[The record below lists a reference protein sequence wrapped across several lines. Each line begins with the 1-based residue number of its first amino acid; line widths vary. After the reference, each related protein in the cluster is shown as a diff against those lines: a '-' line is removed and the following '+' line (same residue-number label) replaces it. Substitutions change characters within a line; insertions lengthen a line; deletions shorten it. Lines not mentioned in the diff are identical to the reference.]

1 MTARDL
7 VEKLAQ
13 ALDDDDYEA
22 AGAVLAP
29 NVTYDVGGDTIRG
42 REAVLASYRR
52 ASEMAHELF
61 DEVGYDHEV
70 KSESSGRFR
79 IHYGDVLTLAG
90 EVMRHRAE
98 QVVTTEPNRGI
109 IHIEDCP
116 VPGERERVD
125 EFLERHGL
133 SRDI

>member
-29 NVTYDVGGDTIRG
+29 NVTYDIGDDTSHG
-42 REAVLASYRR
+42 RDAVLESYRK
-52 ASEMAHELF
+52 ASEMAHRLF
-61 DEVGYDHEV
+61 DEVGYDHETID
-70 KSESSGRFR
+70 EGRGRFR
-79 IHYGDVLTLAG
+79 IHYGDILTVG
-90 EVMRHRAE
+90 DETMRHKAE
-98 QVVTTEPNRGI
+98 QMVTVEPGLGVV
-109 IHIEDCP
+109 HIEDRP

-125 EFLERHGL
+125 EFLRRHGL
-133 SRDI
+133 TRHI